1 MVLLDIR
8 CCDPILSFQRESTL
22 NTFSFMQGIIMAL
35 PTKRTIMMLRQLSFI
50 VLFLTTLLL
59 QAQTQQ
65 GYVKTLGRPNQK
77 GVALN
82 GVSIRVR
89 GGHYAVLSKDKGF
102 FSMIMSGRK
111 KGVLEDF
118 KRFAEAE
125 IIPKKYEADVE
136 KIKKMLNE

>member
-35 PTKRTIMMLRQLSFI
+35 PTKRTIMILRQLSFI
-50 VLFLTTLLL
+50 VLFLTTLSL

-65 GYVKTLGRPNQK
+65 GYVKTLGRPHQK

-82 GVSIRVR
+82 GVSIRIR
-89 GGHYAVLSKDKGF
+89 GCQGGSYL
-102 FSMIMSGRK
+102 
-111 KGVLEDF
+111 L
-118 KRFAEAE
+118 
-125 IIPKKYEADVE
+125 
-136 KIKKMLNE
+136 